1 MNPLP
6 RFPKLLPVPAL
17 RRRVDLLAT
26 GGTTFFGALLMTSMA
41 IAQTTAPA
49 GGIGEQLNLMSG
61 EAISAGGTG
70 ANMAMYGAAL
80 ITFILGVWSIWK
92 SRQPQNREGGHL
104 AMGIAGLVLCGL
116 FASGPTWI
124 GKAAMTTGGTAATVS
139 NAATVVKF

>member
-1 MNPLP
+1 MNLLP

-17 RRRVDLLAT
+17 RQRVGLLAT
-26 GGTTFFGALLMTSMA
+26 GGTTFLGTLLMASMA
-41 IAQTTAPA
+41 VAQTTSPA

-104 AMGIAGLVLCGL
+104 AMGVAGLVLCGL

-124 GKAAMTTGGTAATVS
+124 GKAAMSTGGTAATVS

>member
-1 MNPLP
+1 MNPPP

-17 RRRVDLLAT
+17 RRRVGLLAT

-80 ITFILGVWSIWK
+80 ITFILGVWSIWQ

>member
-1 MNPLP
+1 MNLLP
-6 RFPKLLPVPAL
+6 HFPNLLPVPAL
-17 RRRVDLLAT
+17 RRRVGRLAA
-26 GGTTFFGALLMTSMA
+26 GGTTFFGTLLVTSA
-41 IAQTTAPA
+41 AFAQAAAPA

-61 EAISAGGTG
+61 EAINSGGTA

-80 ITFILGVWSIWK
+80 ITFIFGVWSIWK
-92 SRQPQNREGGHL
+92 SRQPQNREGGHM

-124 GKAAMTTGGTAATVS
+124 GKAAITTGGAAATVS